1 MNVLKHTRT
10 IIEVAKTNIVGC
22 IGDMQELSHNNYLED
37 ADATDW
43 SQKFNVIRGKLDD
56 CEDVLDELNEKYS
69 ETCFKYGD
77 FKEDKDV

>member
-10 IIEVAKTNIVGC
+10 IIEVAKTNIVRC
-22 IGDMQELSHNNYLED
+22 IGDMQELGHNNYLED
-37 ADATDW
+37 GDATDW

-56 CEDVLDELNEKYS
+56 CEDILDGLNEKYS

-77 FKEDKDV
+77 CEEDTDA

>member
-37 ADATDW
+37 GDATDW
-43 SQKFNVIRGKLDD
+43 AQKFNVIRGKLDD
-56 CEDVLDELNEKYS
+56 CEDILDGLNERYA
-69 ETCFKYGD
+69 ETCFAYGD
-77 FKEDKDV
+77 YKEDNDG